1 MRLLSKGRPR
11 MKLHANAKLTPSS
24 RLLLCRRIEE
34 EGRSVT
40 EAAEAAGVSGRTAR
54 KWLARYRSEGAEGL
68 RDHSG
73 PAAPDS

>member
-1 MRLLSKGRPR
+1 MRLISKGRHR
-11 MKLHANAKLTPSS
+11 VNLHANAKLSPAS

-34 EGRSVT
+34 EGRPVT

-54 KWLARYRSEGAEGL
+54 KWLARYRSEGPPGL
-68 RDHSG
+68 RDRSG